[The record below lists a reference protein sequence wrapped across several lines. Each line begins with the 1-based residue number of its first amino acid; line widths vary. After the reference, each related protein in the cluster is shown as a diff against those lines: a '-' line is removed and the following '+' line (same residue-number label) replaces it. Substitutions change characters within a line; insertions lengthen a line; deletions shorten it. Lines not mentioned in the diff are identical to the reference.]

1 MTDTDNN
8 ITWLKLDDIL
18 DENDY
23 VATDEEVEQAFK
35 NRGYIELKGN
45 QTHDHS
51 RP

>member
-23 VATDEEVEQAFK
+23 IATDEEVE
-35 NRGYIELKGN
+35 
-45 QTHDHS
+45 
-51 RP
+51 